1 MGTVMNGNKWSGA
14 CVNGNVVS
22 GLAKNGVVFYKKI
35 RQEIYKRRIMV
46 GDDLGGKTLYL
57 DLPEGFQITTSE
69 QFIKTN
75 ISNYIEKTLQSVET
89 GQPNVQL
96 SDANNFTFINLIGKE
111 QYTVPTGFGTVSN
124 TVPDDDAYRRI
135 YIEDEN
141 IRPLQVGDKIV
152 IGTKFYFNFP
162 DGFADEVGWDESIF
176 YYMRDTYGDTLFA
189 ITGVGAVIGST
200 VFTMI
205 VYSDANSPMGFFRN
219 ESTATATD
227 LGNVEV
233 GSIEGT
239 YFDKY
244 IMVDTTTL
252 GT

>member
-1 MGTVMNGNKWSGA
+1 MGTVKNGVKWSGA
-14 CVNGNVVS
+14 CVNGKKVG
-22 GLAKNGVVFYKKI
+22 GLVKNGVVFYKKT

-46 GDDLGGKTLYL
+46 GDDLGSKTLYL
-57 DLPEGFQITTSE
+57 DLPESFQVTASK
-69 QFIKTN
+69 QFVETD

-96 SDANNFTFINLIGKE
+96 SDANNFTFVNLIGKD
-111 QYTVPTGFGTVSN
+111 QYTVPTGFGTVVN
-124 TVPDDDAYRRI
+124 TYPADDAYRRI
-135 YIEDEN
+135 YIEDHN
-141 IRPLQVGDKIV
+141 VRPLRVGDKIE

-162 DGFADEVGWDESIF
+162 DNFADELGWDESMD
-176 YYMRDTYGDTLFA
+176 YRVETTDGDTLFA
-189 ITGVGAVIGST
+189 ISGVGAVIGST
-200 VFTMI
+200 VFIMTI
-205 VYSDANSPMGFFRN
+205 YSDDNSPLGFFRN
-219 ESTATATD
+219 ESSATATD

-233 GSIEGT
+233 GSIQGP